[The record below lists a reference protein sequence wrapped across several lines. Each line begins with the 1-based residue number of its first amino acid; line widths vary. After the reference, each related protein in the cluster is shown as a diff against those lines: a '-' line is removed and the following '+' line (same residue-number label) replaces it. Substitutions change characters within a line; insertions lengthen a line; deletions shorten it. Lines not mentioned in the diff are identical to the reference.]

1 MVDKHVVI
9 PSLLMQGTLAVG
21 WLYLFL
27 LNWILLFA
35 NGAVEH
41 RAFPFHPSHAHNTWK
56 ATNHNKAESFKGS
69 LLWHCL
75 PAFIPVPSQSLQ
87 KPTKRE
93 MDAGENNK
101 KLKKKYKIKGL
112 SQRNKDKQ
120 ALKLVSGWRRNFK
133 ELGLNENNSVQSQ
146 IAEPFPDNFSQNQDK
161 TETLQIS
168 LEGKIMSCWMDKRNE

>member
-112 SQRNKDKQ
+112 SQRNKGQGQTSSEISIWVK
-120 ALKLVSGWRRNFK
+120 K
-133 ELGLNENNSVQSQ
+133 ELQGTWTKWKQFCSVTNCWAFPRQLLTKPGQNWNFTNFFGRKNNVLL
-146 IAEPFPDNFSQNQDK
+146 D
-161 TETLQIS
+161 
-168 LEGKIMSCWMDKRNE
+168 G